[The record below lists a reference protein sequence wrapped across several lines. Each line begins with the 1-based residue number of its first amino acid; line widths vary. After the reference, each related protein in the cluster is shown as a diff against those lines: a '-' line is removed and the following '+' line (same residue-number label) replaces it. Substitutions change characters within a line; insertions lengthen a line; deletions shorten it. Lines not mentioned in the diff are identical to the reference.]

1 MKLNFCTLFNS
12 AYLSR
17 GIALYESLL
26 KECPDFQLFIF
37 AFDDNCFD
45 YFNKT
50 KLKNITVISLK
61 EFEDAELLRVK
72 PTRTAGEY
80 CWTCTSSTILYA
92 IQKFSLDHC
101 TYLDA
106 DMYFY
111 SDPSVLVQEMGD
123 KSVLITEHRYSP
135 KYERNERSGK
145 YCVQF
150 VTIKNNQKGIEVLT
164 WWRNAC
170 IEWCYARHE
179 DGKFGDQKYLDDWMK
194 RFDCVHELKHLGGGI
209 APWNVQQYLFKKI
222 NEKIIG
228 NISDRSFEAV
238 FFHFHG
244 LRFFKNDVLRLT
256 DHGYFLPSSTINLF
270 FIPYAKQLLEIEKRL
285 KKEGYTFNSTTSN
298 DDCPVPVSK
307 FSAAFYYYKQGL
319 KSSKRNI
326 FGKGLINN
334 LKHHYY
340 LKSSSLM

>member
-12 AYLSR
+12 AYLTR

-26 KECPDFQLFIF
+26 NVCPDFHLYVF
-37 AFDDNCFD
+37 AFDEDCLN
-45 YFNKT
+45 YFKKSNF
-50 KLKNITVISLK
+50 KNLTVISLK
-61 EFEDAELLRVK
+61 EFEDQELLRIK
-72 PTRTAGEY
+72 PSRTAGEY

-92 IQKFSLDHC
+92 INTFSLDHC

-111 SDPSVLVQEMGD
+111 SDPSVLIEEMGN

-135 KYERNERSGK
+135 EYEQSERSGK

-150 VTIKNNQKGIEVLT
+150 ITVKNNQKGIEILT

-170 IEWCYARHE
+170 IDWCYARHE
-179 DGKFGDQKYLDDWMK
+179 DGKFGDQKYLDDWMT
-194 RFDCVHELKHLGGGI
+194 RFDSVHELQHLGGGI
-209 APWNVQQYLFKKI
+209 APWNVQQYTFKKE
-222 NEKIIG
+222 NEKLIG
-228 NISDRSFEAV
+228 NSSGKPFEAI

-256 DHGYFLPSSTINLF
+256 DHGYYLPESAIRLL
-270 FIPYAKQLLEIEKRL
+270 FIPYAKRLMEIDLRL
-285 KKEGYTFNSTTSN
+285 KKEGITFNATIAN

-307 FSAAFYYYKQGL
+307 FSAAFYYYREGI
-319 KSSKRNI
+319 KSSKRNLL
-326 FGKGLINN
+326 GKGLINN
-334 LKHHYY
+334 LKNHYY
-340 LKSSSLM
+340 LKTSSLL